1 MSIFEKFK
9 EVSKKKIRLVAGL
22 LLFIIVSVVAIVAFK
37 DFVFEPIV
45 HPVSKIAQTV
55 EYGIVTDSFRIDRE
69 EIKPGENLGEIFSR
83 LGVEQ
88 KVIGNLNSYTDGVFD
103 IRKLRSGNSYTAMMS
118 NKTDSKLMY
127 FIYAVNDTSYVV
139 FDFRD
144 SLHVHTGSKEVVRSL
159 KSASGQINSSLWL
172 SMQDA
177 GVDPNMAVALANIY
191 QWTIDFYAIQ
201 KGDAFKVIYEELSV
215 DGKSISLGEIHSALF
230 IHNGKKL
237 YAYRFEQNNVTDYF
251 DENGQN
257 LRKEFLKAPLKFS
270 RISSRFSNSRL
281 HPVLRI
287 RRPHHGV
294 DYAAP
299 KGTPVHTIGNGTVIK
314 AAYAGGAGRM
324 VTVRHSNGYTTS
336 YLHLAGFGAGI
347 RPGASVTQGQIVGY
361 VGSSGLSTGP
371 HLDFRVYKNNVAIDP
386 LKMDSPPAL
395 PVKEKFKAK
404 FDTVRELYEKNMELI
419 K

>member
-1 MSIFEKFK
+1 MEIN
-9 EVSKKKIRLVAGL
+9 KKKVRLFSGIILFFIASIVAL
-22 LLFIIVSVVAIVAFK
+22 VAFK
-37 DFVFEPIV
+37 DFIFEPIM
-45 HPVSKIAQTV
+45 HPVAKIAQTI
-55 EYGIVTDSFRIDRE
+55 EYGIVTDSFSIDRE
-69 EIKPGENLGEIFSR
+69 EVKPGENLGGILTR
-83 LGVEQ
+83 LGVNQ
-88 KVIGNLNSYTDGVFD
+88 HIVSSLDTYTAGIFD
-103 IRKLRSGNSYTAMMS
+103 IRKLRSGNTYTAMMS
-118 NKTDSKLMY
+118 NGKEGKLMY
-127 FIYAVNDTSYVV
+127 FVYTVNDTSYVI

-144 SLHVHTGSKEVVRSL
+144 SLHVHKGEKEVVRSL
-159 KSASGQINSSLWL
+159 KSASGVINSSLWVT
-172 SMQDA
+172 MQKA

-215 DGKSISLGEIHSALF
+215 DGKPMGIGEIHSAYFL
-230 IHNGKKL
+230 HNGKEY
-237 YAYRFEQNNVTDYF
+237 YAHRFGQNSITDYF
-251 DENGQN
+251 DDKGRN

-270 RISSRFSNSRL
+270 RISSKFSNSRM

-299 KGTPVHTIGNGTVIK
+299 KGTPVHTIGNGTVLK
-314 AAYAGGAGRM
+314 AAYAGGAGRI
-324 VTVRHSNGYTTS
+324 VTIKHNNGYTTS
-336 YLHLAGFGAGI
+336 YMHLAGFGAGI
-347 RPGASVTQGQIVGY
+347 RPGASVSQGQVIGY

-395 PVKEKFKAK
+395 PVNEKYKVS
-404 FDTVRELYEKNMELI
+404 FDSIRMMYEKNLRLI

>member
-1 MSIFEKFK
+1 MELN
-9 EVSKKKIRLVAGL
+9 KKKIQLFAGVTIFL
-22 LLFIIVSVVAIVAFK
+22 IASVIALVAFK
-37 DFVFEPIV
+37 DFIFEPIV
-45 HPVSKIAQTV
+45 HPIAKVAETI

-69 EIKPGENLGEIFSR
+69 EVKSGENLGVILSR

-88 KVIGNLNSYTDGVFD
+88 SIIGRLNTYTDGVFD
-103 IRKLRSGNSYTAMMS
+103 IRKLRSGNTYTAMMS
-118 NKTDSKLMY
+118 NKGDNKLVY
-127 FIYAVNDTSYVV
+127 FVYAINDTSYVV
-139 FDFRD
+139 FDFGD
-144 SLHVHTGSKEVVRSL
+144 SLHVHAGSKEVNRKL
-159 KSASGQINSSLWL
+159 KSASGVINSSLWVA
-172 SMQDA
+172 MQQS

-191 QWTIDFYAIQ
+191 QWSIDFYAIQ

-215 DGKSISLGEIHSALF
+215 EGKPISIGEIHSAIFL
-230 IHNGKKL
+230 HNGKEY
-237 YAYRFEQNNVTDYF
+237 YAHRFEQNNVTDYF
-251 DENGQN
+251 DEKGQN

-299 KGTPVHTIGNGTVIK
+299 KGTPVHTIGNGTVVK
-314 AAYAGGAGRM
+314 AAYSGGAGRM

-336 YLHLAGFGAGI
+336 YLHLAGFGPGI
-347 RPGASVTQGQIVGY
+347 RPGASVSQGQVIGY
-361 VGSSGLSTGP
+361 VGSTGLSTGP

-386 LKMDSPPAL
+386 LKMESPPAL
-395 PVKEKFKAK
+395 PVSAK
-404 FDTVRELYEKNMELI
+404 YRATFDSVSMLYQKNLALI